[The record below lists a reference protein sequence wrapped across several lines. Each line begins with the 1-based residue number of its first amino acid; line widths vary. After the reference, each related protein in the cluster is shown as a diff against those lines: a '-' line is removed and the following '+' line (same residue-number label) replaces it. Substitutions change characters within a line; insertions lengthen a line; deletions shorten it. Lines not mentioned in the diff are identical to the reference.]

1 MEAEGM
7 KKRIEEL
14 KTIKRFL
21 KKQLDSEW
29 HLFDIMLAELKN
41 DFYDNYEF
49 EKILKNLTVIRSR
62 IILLENLIG
71 MVDKKIEEIK
81 KRESKN
87 E

>member
-1 MEAEGM
+1 MEDEGIR
-7 KKRIEEL
+7 KRIEEL

-29 HLFDIMLAELKN
+29 YLFDVMIAELKN

-49 EKILKNLTVIRSR
+49 EKILKNLSVIRSR

-71 MVDKKIEEIK
+71 WIDKKIEEIK
-81 KRESKN
+81 KKEAKK
-87 E
+87 